1 MNIEKPGTPKPQG
14 GRIADN
20 IMHFARVLREAGVP
34 AGPGAVFDAL
44 DAVQLGVIQSRDD
57 FYWALHS
64 IFVKRREHK
73 VLFDQAFHVFWR
85 KPKMLEQMMQ
95 MLFQQIR
102 VETAPEKKQA
112 GLRRLAEAMFKAE
125 DAQSHRERPQDELEL
140 DSDFTFSADEVLRH
154 RDFEQMTGDE
164 ERRARAAIARM
175 RMRPIEIRTR
185 RFAPARRGSVIDMR
199 RTLKA
204 SLRNRG
210 ELVELVKRR
219 RQMREPPLVV
229 LLDIS
234 GSMSSYSRMLLHFLH
249 ALINDRSRVSVFAFG
264 TRLTNITREIARRDI
279 DEALEKVSAA
289 VEDWFGGTRIGQ
301 CLREFNYQ
309 WSRRLLG
316 QGAHVL
322 LMSDGLDRD
331 DAGELTCEMQR
342 LRLAARRIVWL
353 NPLLRYDGFE
363 PRASGIRAIMPFVD
377 EFRPVHNLDSL
388 EELAAA
394 LSGTGEAQHD
404 PRYWL
409 GKSAAA

>member
-1 MNIEKPGTPKPQG
+1 
-14 GRIADN
+14 
-20 IMHFARVLREAGVP
+20 MHFARVLRQAGVP

-44 DAVQLGVIQSRDD
+44 EAVQLGVIRSRAD
-57 FYWALHS
+57 FYWALHC
-64 IFVKRREHK
+64 IFVKRHEHK

-102 VETAPEKKQA
+102 VEVAPEKKQA
-112 GLRRLAEAMFKAE
+112 GLRRLAEAMFRAD
-125 DAQSHRERPQDELEL
+125 DAQSQRERPQEELEL
-140 DSDFTFSADEVLRH
+140 ESDLTFSRDEVLRR
-154 RDFEQMTGDE
+154 RDFEQMTGEE
-164 ERRARAAIARM
+164 ERRAKAAIARM
-175 RMRPIEIRTR
+175 RIKPLEVKTR

-204 SLRNRG
+204 ALRNRG
-210 ELVELVKRR
+210 ELVELVRRKR
-219 RQMREPPLVV
+219 QTREPPLVV

-249 ALINDRSRVSVFAFG
+249 ALSNDRSRVSVFVFG
-264 TRLTNITREIARRDI
+264 TRLTNITREIAQRDI
-279 DEALEKVSAA
+279 DEAMEKVAAA
-289 VEDWFGGTRIGQ
+289 VEDWSGGTRIGQ
-301 CLREFNYQ
+301 CLHEFNYK
-309 WSRRLLG
+309 WGRRVLG

-331 DAGELTCEMQR
+331 DAGELTREMQR
-342 LRLAARRIVWL
+342 LRLAARHIVWL

-388 EELAAA
+388 EKLAAA
-394 LSGTGEAQHD
+394 LSGAGDVQHD

-409 GKSAAA
+409 PRSTPA